1 MGQYGTVLLTVPL
14 AYCQTQ
20 LEPHGPGKVIGRYC
34 SPQALGRSSIN
45 TGIVWTS
52 VSSGKLGW
60 DNLAMTTS
68 KLMPLISDTQI
79 PGATCKASP
88 YEPLAHDSFPCMS
101 SCF

>member
-1 MGQYGTVLLTVPL
+1 MIICVIIVIMEESFSSMWCYHFFIRGLMGQYGIVLLTVPL

-52 VSSGKLGW
+52 VSS
-60 DNLAMTTS
+60 
-68 KLMPLISDTQI
+68 
-79 PGATCKASP
+79 
-88 YEPLAHDSFPCMS
+88 
-101 SCF
+101 

>member
-1 MGQYGTVLLTVPL
+1 MEESFSSTWCYHFLIRGLTGQYGIVLLTVPL

-20 LEPHGPGKVIGRYC
+20 LEPHEPGKVTGCYC

-60 DNLAMTTS
+60 DNLATTTS
-68 KLMPLISDTQI
+68 
-79 PGATCKASP
+79 
-88 YEPLAHDSFPCMS
+88 
-101 SCF
+101 